1 MNAPLTIDQ
10 NRKHDDL
17 REELVRGYLIELLQD
32 FESLSISARE
42 ALWRRNDAL
51 AAIHIDQLRLVG
63 REIVSNFR
71 SLQTGDAK

>member
-1 MNAPLTIDQ
+1 MNAPSTIEQ
-10 NRKHDDL
+10 NRRGDDL
-17 REELVRGYLIELLQD
+17 REELVRGFLIELLQD

-51 AAIHIDQLRLVG
+51 ASIHIDQLRLVG

-71 SLQTGDAK
+71 SIQKGDAR